1 MQIDG
6 NLPNFI
12 TLKNCINYHFPK
24 KFVGGAYFSMAR
36 NLVSQEDQSKK
47 IKVDKHEELCN
58 LLKEN

>member
-12 TLKNCINYHFPK
+12 TLKNYNNYRFPK
-24 KFVGGAYFSMAR
+24 KFVGGAYFSMTR
-36 NLVSQEDQSKK
+36 NLVSQEIQSKK
-47 IKVDKHEELCN
+47 IKVDKQNELCN